1 MTHSSYCS
9 LSDPQHLICDNSLQ
23 TGWYIDKYRI
33 EKRGRESLSRYSDSL
48 RAGRTADRI
57 PEWASFSSPVQTGLG
72 SYPASYTMGTESPSR
87 M

>member
-9 LSDPQHLICDNSLQ
+9 LSDRQLLICGNNLR

-48 RAGRTADRI
+48 RAGRTADR
-57 PEWASFSSPVQTGLG
+57 VTV
-72 SYPASYTMGTESPSR
+72 
-87 M
+87 